1 MKTKIHLT
9 GLITLTLSCL
19 LFITGC
25 GKNEGNGNPD
35 SATKDLNIIVPVSV
49 ATAGLKDISV
59 KKTFAGSLEGIR
71 QSKIVARIPERITAI
86 NVKVGDFVKAG
97 DVVIQLDKT
106 GQSSQF
112 LQAQANLNNV
122 EKELDRMKALFK
134 EGAISQQNLDQVQ
147 TAYDIAKANFEAAKN
162 TVELTSPISGRV
174 TAINV
179 NAGDWVVPGIDLAI
193 VASIEEMI
201 IKFNVSETEVQDFK
215 IGTDVFVYSEFDKD
229 LMRKGKVVEINR
241 SASIEARSFQ
251 IKAKFPN
258 TKDSF
263 YKPGMFVKADVILQ
277 SKKNILVIPTLS
289 ITQKSDGNYVFII
302 KNNLSFSRK
311 IKTGLSDE
319 SVEGGFT
326 EIIDGLSKGDTVV
339 IAGMNNLSDSTKVT
353 IIE

>member
-9 GLITLTLSCL
+9 GLIILTTSCL
-19 LFITGC
+19 LFFISC
-25 GKNEGNGNPD
+25 GKDDGKENPD
-35 SATKDLNIIVPVSV
+35 KTGTDLNVIVPVSV
-49 ATAGLKDISV
+49 TTAELKDISI
-59 KKTFAGSLEGIR
+59 KKTFAGSLEGIK

-86 NVKVGDFVKAG
+86 NVNVGAFVKAG

-122 EKELDRMKALFK
+122 EKELNRMKALFK

-147 TAYDIAKANFEAAKN
+147 TTYEIAKANFEAAKN
-162 TVELTSPISGRV
+162 TVDLVSPITGRI
-174 TAINV
+174 TAVNV
-179 NAGDWVVPGIDLAI
+179 NAGDWVVPGIDLAV
-193 VASIEEMI
+193 VADIEQMI
-201 IKFNVSETEVQDFK
+201 IKFNVSETEIQDFK

-229 LMRKGKVVEINR
+229 LMQKGKIIEINR

-258 TKDSF
+258 TKDNF
-263 YKPGMFVKADVILQ
+263 YKPGMFIKADVVLQ
-277 SKKNILVIPTLS
+277 SKKNVLTIPTAS
-289 ITQKSDGNYVFII
+289 ITQQSDGDFVYII

-319 SVEGGFT
+319 FVDGGLT
-326 EIIDGLSKGDTVV
+326 EIINGLSKGDTVV
-339 IAGMNNLSDSTKVT
+339 IAGMNNLSDSTKVSV
-353 IIE
+353 IK